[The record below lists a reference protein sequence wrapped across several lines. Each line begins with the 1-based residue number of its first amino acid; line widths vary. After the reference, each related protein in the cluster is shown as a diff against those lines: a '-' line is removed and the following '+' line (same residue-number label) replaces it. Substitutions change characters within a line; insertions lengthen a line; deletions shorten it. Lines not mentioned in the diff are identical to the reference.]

1 MLSDMGAESVSA
13 KSVARS
19 FVSAQKGE
27 DENGNGNQRTRRRS
41 CCEPTPVCAV
51 WPTFGIREKRER
63 SGNSIVAFRSGNERM
78 RQRNR
83 LRLGTA
89 VSSASLTECGSPS
102 MTSATHAF
110 SFSSDRSRT
119 TARASEGC
127 VWSKEMSPRQ
137 TGAPC
142 FIKHLPEEN
151 WLG

>member
-13 KSVARS
+13 KSAGRS
-19 FVSAQKGE
+19 FESAQKGE
-27 DENGNGNQRTRRRS
+27 DENGNDNRQTRRRS

-51 WPTFGIREKRER
+51 WPTSDIREKNRR
-63 SGNSIVAFRSGNERM
+63 SGNSIAASRSGNERM

-83 LRLGTA
+83 LRLGM
-89 VSSASLTECGSPS
+89 VDLSASLTECGSPS
-102 MTSATHAF
+102 MVSATHAF

-119 TARASEGC
+119 AARASEGC

-137 TGAPC
+137 TGAPR
-142 FIKHLPEEN
+142 FTRHSRQEN